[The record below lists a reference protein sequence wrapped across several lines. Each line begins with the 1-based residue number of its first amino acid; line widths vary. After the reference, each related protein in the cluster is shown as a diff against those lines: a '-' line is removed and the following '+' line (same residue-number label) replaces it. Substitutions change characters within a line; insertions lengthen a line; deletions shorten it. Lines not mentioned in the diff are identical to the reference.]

1 MNQLV
6 PMRSRGLSRS
16 DSRKLSLFQS
26 TVGKELRGAE
36 IDEAIEWCEIYGAN
50 PFVRDIYFFVFDA
63 EKPTRNVVPVLS
75 IGLYRKIANRTGNY
89 RPDSKPARFR
99 YDEAL
104 KSPSNPAG
112 MLDCE
117 VSLYLYSHGEWFEV
131 TERIRWEERAPVK
144 EIWES
149 GIATGKFR
157 LDPKKKNWREM
168 PETMMSKCVEAAV
181 IRKAFPEQTSGS
193 YSEGELDRA
202 EVLNLTATEIIE
214 QEQSRQ
220 RFERIGGPNCITI
233 SWDIDGTLS
242 REPTG
247 TFGDKVLKFIK
258 EHEEEPFFVLAFADR
273 NKDPLKEYWAHDKS
287 GALAVKAA
295 LEKFEVHRPKQ
306 EAAE

>member
-6 PMRSRGLSRS
+6 PQRSHGISRS
-16 DSRKLSLFQS
+16 DARKLSLFQS

-63 EKPTRNVVPVLS
+63 DKPSRNVVPVLS
-75 IGLYRKIANRTGNY
+75 IGLYRKIGNRTGNY

-99 YDEAL
+99 YDEIL

-112 MLDCE
+112 MIDCE
-117 VSLYLYSHGEWFEV
+117 VSLYLYSHGEWFKV
-131 TERIRWEERAPVK
+131 TERIRWKERAPIK
-144 EIWES
+144 EIWEH
-149 GIATGKFR
+149 GQPTGKFR

-202 EVLNLTATEIIE
+202 EVLNLTAIEIIE
-214 QEQSRQ
+214 QENSRK
-220 RFERIGGPNCITI
+220 RFEAIGGPNCVTI
-233 SWDIDGTLS
+233 DWCDGNALM
-242 REPTG
+242 REPAG
-247 TFGDKVLKFIK
+247 KLGDKVLAFI
-258 EHEEEPFFVLAFADR
+258 EANAEEPFAILTFADR
-273 NKDPLKEYWAHDKS
+273 NKESLREYWALDKS

-295 LEKFEVHRPKQ
+295 LEPFEAQRPKN
-306 EAAE
+306 AAA